1 MRTPR
6 LSDERGIALVMAVFA
21 IVVIGA
27 LVAGTFYAG
36 RLEQRTGLNSMS
48 GAQSFE
54 AAEAGLA
61 DVLDNWDTAIY
72 NAMAPGDTMT
82 LPSVYM
88 GGNTTWYVNRVTRL
102 NDNLF
107 QIISAGAKADA
118 GGNIMAQRVV
128 GTFARLTIPM
138 VDMTAAI
145 TVNGTMTIGG
155 STEVSGIDE
164 NPVGWSGSCA
174 VPTDTL
180 AGIRSSS
187 TTVNTTGANC
197 SGLACVE
204 GNPPFQGGDPAV
216 DSTMFNDFGGVTFDE
231 LAAMAD
237 ILVDGTVTGLAPSLT
252 ATMPQR
258 CDRSDVD
265 NWGEPYSGTG
275 FAECFNYFPIIYAED
290 DLRISGGRGQ
300 GILLVEE
307 DLELAGGME
316 FYGPVIVRGRV
327 RSVGTGGHIFGGL
340 MAAQVDLDP
349 STLTGNSLAQFSSC
363 ALARALRGSAS
374 ARPLGERAWMQVYS
388 LN

>member
-1 MRTPR
+1 MRTPK

-36 RLEQRTGLNSMS
+36 RLEQRTGLNAMS

-54 AAEAGLA
+54 AAEAGLV
-61 DVLDNWDTAIY
+61 DVLDNWDPTVY
-72 NAMAPGDTMT
+72 NAMATGDTVT
-82 LPSVYM
+82 LASVSM
-88 GGNTTWYVNRVTRL
+88 GGHSGYVRRVTRL

-107 QIISAGAKADA
+107 QIVSAGAKTDAD
-118 GGNIMAQRVV
+118 GNIMAQRVV
-128 GTFARLTIPM
+128 GTFARLILPL

-155 STEVSGIDE
+155 STEVSGVDR
-164 NPVGWSGSCA
+164 NPAGWTGSCA

-180 AGIRSSS
+180 AGIRSSANS
-187 TTVNTTGANC
+187 INTNGANC

-204 GNPPFQGGDPAV
+204 GNPQFRGGDPTV
-216 DSTMFNDFGGVTFDE
+216 DSTIFNDFGGISFAE

-237 ILVDGTVTGLAPSLT
+237 LQVNGTVTGVAPSLT
-252 ATMPQR
+252 ATLPAR
-258 CDRSDVD
+258 CDKTNTN
-265 NWGEPYSGTG
+265 NWGEPYGGTIY
-275 FAECFNYFPIIYAED
+275 APCFNYFPIIYAPNN
-290 DLRISGGRGQ
+290 LRISGGRGQ
-300 GILLVEE
+300 GILLVQG
-307 DLELAGGME
+307 DLDLSGGME
-316 FYGPVIVRGRV
+316 FYGPVIVQGTV
-327 RSVGTGGHIFGGL
+327 KSTGTGGHIFGGL

-363 ALARALRGSAS
+363 ALERALRASAT

-388 LN
+388 PN

>member
-36 RLEQRTGLNSMS
+36 RLEQRTGLNAMS

-61 DVLDNWDTAIY
+61 DVLDNWDPTVY
-72 NAMAPGDTMT
+72 NAMANGDTLT
-82 LPSVYM
+82 LQSVSM
-88 GGNTTWYVNRVTRL
+88 GGRTGYVQRVTRL

-107 QIISAGAKADA
+107 QIVSAGARTDA

-128 GTFARLTIPM
+128 GTFARLILPLI
-138 VDMTAAI
+138 DMTAAI

-155 STEVSGIDE
+155 STQVSGVDR
-164 NPVGWSGSCA
+164 NPAGWTTSCSVA
-174 VPTDTL
+174 TDTL
-180 AGIRSSS
+180 AGIRSSAS
-187 TTVNTTGANC
+187 GINTNGANC

-204 GNPPFQGGDPAV
+204 GNPRFQGSDPTV
-216 DSTMFNDFGGVTFDE
+216 DSTIFNDFGGISFAE

-237 ILVDGTVTGLAPSLT
+237 LQVSGTVTGLAPTLT
-252 ATMPQR
+252 ATLPAR
-258 CDRSDVD
+258 CDKTNPN
-265 NWGEPYSGTG
+265 NWGEPYFGTV
-275 FAECFNYFPIIYAED
+275 FAPCFNYFPIIYAHNN
-290 DLRISGGRGQ
+290 LRISGGRGQ
-300 GILLVEE
+300 GILLVEG
-307 DLELAGGME
+307 DLDLSGGME
-316 FYGPVIVRGRV
+316 FYGPVIVQGTV
-327 RSVGTGGHIFGGL
+327 KSTGTGGHIFGGL

-363 ALARALRGSAS
+363 ALERALRAS
-374 ARPLGERAWMQVYS
+374 ATASPLGERAWMQVYS
-388 LN
+388 PN

>member
-27 LVAGTFYAG
+27 LVAGTFFAG
-36 RLEQRTGLNSMS
+36 RLEQRTGLNAMS

-54 AAEAGLA
+54 AAEAGLT
-61 DVLDNWDTAIY
+61 DVLDNWDTSIY
-72 NAMAPGDTMT
+72 NAMATGDTMT
-82 LPSVYM
+82 LPSVSM
-88 GGNTTWYVNRVTRL
+88 GGNTWYVNRVTRM

-128 GTFARLTIPM
+128 GTFARLIMPL

-155 STEVSGIDE
+155 STEVSGVDE

-174 VPTDTL
+174 TPTDTL

-187 TTVNTTGANC
+187 TTVNTNGANC

-204 GNPPFQGGDPAV
+204 GDPQFQGGDPTV
-216 DSTMFNDFGGVTFDE
+216 DSTIFNDFGGISFDE

-237 ILVDGTVTGLAPSLT
+237 IQVSGTRTGLAPSLT
-252 ATMPQR
+252 VAVPPR
-258 CDRSDVD
+258 CDRSDD
-265 NWGEPYSGTG
+265 NNWGEPYFGTG
-275 FAECFNYFPIIYAED
+275 FAACFNYFPIIYAPHNV
-290 DLRISGGRGQ
+290 RISGGRGQ
-300 GILLVEE
+300 GILLVEG
-307 DLELAGGME
+307 DLELSGGME
-316 FYGPVIVRGRV
+316 FYGPVIVQGRV
-327 RSVGTGGHIFGGL
+327 RSTGTGGHIFGGL

-363 ALARALRGSAS
+363 ALERALRAAAT

>member
-61 DVLDNWDTAIY
+61 DVLDNWDPSIY
-72 NAMAPGDTMT
+72 NVMAAGDTMT
-82 LPSVYM
+82 LPSVSM
-88 GGNTTWYVNRVTRL
+88 GGNTGYVNRVTRL

-107 QIISAGAKADA
+107 QIMSAGAKADA

-128 GTFARLTIPM
+128 GTFARLFLPLI
-138 VDMTAAI
+138 DLTAAI

-155 STEVSGIDE
+155 STIVSGVDE
-164 NPVGWSGSCA
+164 NPLGWSGSCA
-174 VPTDTL
+174 APSDTL

-187 TTVNTTGANC
+187 TTINTTGANC
-197 SGLACVE
+197 SGLACIE
-204 GNPPFQGGDPAV
+204 GNPQFQGGDPTV
-216 DSTMFNDFGGVTFDE
+216 DSTMFNDFGGMSFAE

-237 ILVDGTVTGLAPSLT
+237 IHVNGTVTGVAPSLT

-258 CDRSDVD
+258 CGRSDD
-265 NWGEPYSGTG
+265 NNWGEPYFGTG
-275 FAECFNYFPIIYAED
+275 FAQCFNYFPIIYASNN
-290 DLRISGGRGQ
+290 LRISGGRGQ
-300 GILLVEE
+300 GILLVEG
-307 DLELAGGME
+307 DLELPA
-316 FYGPVIVRGRV
+316 
-327 RSVGTGGHIFGGL
+327 VGL
-340 MAAQVDLDP
+340 RL
-349 STLTGNSLAQFSSC
+349 STHFVTSNQLS
-363 ALARALRGSAS
+363 
-374 ARPLGERAWMQVYS
+374 
-388 LN
+388 